1 MAIERNCRSNYEC
14 LVKIKGVTTRPIPF
28 SQMRR
33 ADGEGPLNVEDVI
46 ADLSVEMSEEDLRYE
61 DSLRSI
67 MSDILE
73 WAISF
78 LSKPSQAT
86 IREIY
91 FNQKTVKEHSEDEFV
106 TVFAIYKRLKR
117 SYPILRGVILEELDD
132 LDPEVRKDLEELFG
146 IGGDDGRR

>member
-1 MAIERNCRSNYEC
+1 MAIERKCRSNYEC

-117 SYPILRGVILEELDD
+117 SYPILKDVILEELEG
-132 LDPEVRKDLEELFG
+132 LDPEVRRDLEGLFG

>member
-1 MAIERNCRSNYEC
+1 MAIERNCCSNYEC

-33 ADGEGPLNVEDVI
+33 ADGEGSLNVEEVF
-46 ADLSVEMSEEDLRYE
+46 ADLSVEMSEEDLKYE
-61 DSLRSI
+61 DSLRAI

-78 LSKPSQAT
+78 LGKPSQAT

-117 SYPILRGVILEELDD
+117 SYPILKDVILEELDD
-132 LDPEVRKDLEELFG
+132 LDPEVRKDLEDLFG

>member
-146 IGGDDGRR
+146 IGSDDGRR

>member
-1 MAIERNCRSNYEC
+1 MAIGRNCKSNYEC
-14 LVKIKGVTTRPIPF
+14 LVKIKGMTTRPIPF

-33 ADGEGPLNVEDVI
+33 ADGEGSLNVE
-46 ADLSVEMSEEDLRYE
+46 ASEEDSRYE
-61 DSLRSI
+61 DSLRAL

-117 SYPILRGVILEELDD
+117 SYPILKDVILEELDD
-132 LDPEVRKDLEELFG
+132 LNPKVRGDLEELFG
-146 IGGDDGRR
+146 IGVEDGRR

>member
-117 SYPILRGVILEELDD
+117 SYPILKDVILEELEG
-132 LDPEVRKDLEELFG
+132 LDPEVRRDLEELFG

>member
-1 MAIERNCRSNYEC
+1 MAIERNCQSNYEC

-33 ADGEGPLNVEDVI
+33 ADREGSLNVEEI
-46 ADLSVEMSEEDLRYE
+46 FADLSVEASEEDLRYE
-61 DSLRSI
+61 DSLRAL

-78 LSKPSQAT
+78 LGKPSQAT

-117 SYPILRGVILEELDD
+117 SYPILKDVILEELDD
-132 LDPEVRKDLEELFG
+132 LDPEVRGDLEELFG
-146 IGGDDGRR
+146 IGGEDERH

>member
-117 SYPILRGVILEELDD
+117 SYPILKDVILEELEG
-132 LDPEVRKDLEELFG
+132 LDPEVRRDLEGLFG

>member
-1 MAIERNCRSNYEC
+1 MVIERNCRSNYEC
-14 LVKIKGVTTRPIPF
+14 LVKINGVASRPIPF

-33 ADGEGPLNVEDVI
+33 ADGEGPLNVEEI
-46 ADLSVEMSEEDLRYE
+46 FADLSVEMTEEDLRYE

-78 LSKPSQAT
+78 LGKPSQTT

-117 SYPILRGVILEELDD
+117 SYPILRDVILEELDD
-132 LDPEVRKDLEELFG
+132 LDPEVRQDLEDLYG